1 MRYFKITDWDQF
13 QHYKDRAPPWIK
25 LYNSILDDYNYSQ
38 LSDPGKAHLFA
49 IMLLASRSSN
59 KLPWD
64 PKWIAT
70 RIHAKTSVNLEE
82 LEKLLFIECYG
93 DSSTMLASCEQSA
106 RLEKR
111 REETEKRENREETE
125 SPIGPPAT
133 KKLTEEQFLESLKA
147 NQAYTHINLGVEL
160 ARMDAWLSTKPGR
173 KKTRA
178 FVVNWLNKID
188 KPIGAQNGKDG
199 IQSTNP
205 TINAAL
211 EWGRRHGITEITGSV
226 WGNEPSPIH
235 EGDNDS
241 GVSFARLDERPKQG

>member
-1 MRYFKITDWDQF
+1 MRIKNWAQF
-13 QHYKDRAPPWIK
+13 QHFKDRSPPWIK
-25 LYNSILDDYNYSQ
+25 LHREFLDDYDINMISSDAFKFLVQ
-38 LSDPGKAHLFA
+38 LWLIASEDRTMQGLLPSPDAISFRLRLKKDKCLSLLKEIDSFLISDCHQ
-49 IMLLASRSSN
+49 
-59 KLPWD
+59 D
-64 PKWIAT
+64 DIAM
-70 RIHAKTSVNLEE
+70 
-82 LEKLLFIECYG
+82 
-93 DSSTMLASCEQSA
+93 STLDRGET
-106 RLEKR
+106 
-111 REETEKRENREETE
+111 ETEKRQSRGETE

-188 KPIGAQNGKDG
+188 KPIGEQKKKNG

-211 EWGRRHGITEITGSV
+211 EWGRRHGVTEITGSV
-226 WGNEPSPIH
+226 WGNEPSRIL